1 MTRTLSA
8 LCALSTLVACGGD
21 APWAVSVQGLSSLP
35 SADHVD
41 IQLHPPERTCAE
53 VEAKLLEG
61 RRPVGSTGTAVSI
74 DGELLFA
81 AIANGVYAVS
91 AVAYAESDASRIED
105 NVLYGWACEAGVELK
120 AGKVTTVQLTMIP
133 FAQPITEVP

>member
-1 MTRTLSA
+1 MRPSI
-8 LCALSTLVACGGD
+8 LVILAAAATACGGE
-21 APWAVSVQGLSSLP
+21 PTWGVSVQGLASVP
-35 SADHVD
+35 EADQVD
-41 IQLHPPERTCAE
+41 IQLHPPERSCAE

-61 RRPVGSTGTAVSI
+61 RRPVGSTGTPVGI
-74 DGELLFA
+74 DSELLFA
-81 AIANGVYAVS
+81 SIADGVYAVS
-91 AVAYAESDASRIED
+91 AVAYAENSRAVVED

>member
-1 MTRTLSA
+1 MSRTYLALLGLSA
-8 LCALSTLVACGGD
+8 LVACGGE
-21 APWAVSVQGLSSLP
+21 ASWAVSVQGLASLP

-41 IQLHPPERTCAE
+41 IQLHPPERSCAD

-61 RRPVGSTGTAVSI
+61 RRPVGSTGTPVAI
-74 DGELLFA
+74 DSELLFA
-81 AIANGVYAVS
+81 SIADGVYAVS
-91 AVAYAESDASRIED
+91 AVGYAENTVEIIED

-120 AGKVTTVQLTMIP
+120 AGKVVTVQLTMIP